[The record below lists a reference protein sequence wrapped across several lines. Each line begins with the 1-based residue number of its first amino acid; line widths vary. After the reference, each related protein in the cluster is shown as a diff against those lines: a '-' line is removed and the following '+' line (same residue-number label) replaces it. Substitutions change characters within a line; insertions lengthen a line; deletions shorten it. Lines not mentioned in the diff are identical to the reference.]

1 MEPMGNSLKSERKPE
16 NQNHSAW
23 TQHSQKNHLQKTLNP
38 KQKTLTKSDED
49 RLVRASSNNT
59 PEKNKKTLIDLPIY
73 VYHCVSLFVTSSDV
87 IN

>member
-59 PEKNKKTLIDLPIY
+59 PEKNKKNINRSAYLR
-73 VYHCVSLFVTSSDV
+73 VSLCLSVCTSSDV